1 MLDNNL
7 DTVGPEVAKAGPV
20 RDSSQARVPL
30 LAFVADDDTEA
41 ALRGGLLNT
50 VESVEVHRGTI
61 LHAIKHLAKEPT
73 PRALVVDIARV
84 PNPLDELDNLSR
96 VCTPDVQG
104 PGDRR
109 QIPTSACIAN
119 WCATWAS
126 PSTCTNR

>member
-7 DTVGPEVAKAGPV
+7 DAVVPEVAKTGPV
-20 RDSSQARVPL
+20 RDSSHARVPL

-61 LHAIKHLAKEPT
+61 LHAIKHLAKEST

-96 VCTPDVQG
+96 VWYRT
-104 PGDRR
+104 
-109 QIPTSACIAN
+109 
-119 WCATWAS
+119 
-126 PSTCTNR
+126 